1 MPSKKSTVISGKKS
15 TKKATRSRASISKE
29 IEAKQEAFLVA
40 YGQVGTIRKACQLTE
55 VGRSTVGDWEKK
67 NVCNFKI
74 KMTTAKE
81 MFRELLQDTAWEKVK
96 AQKPGD
102 NPVLHITLLNAHW
115 PEKYKRDAN
124 SVTSEVKEMMS
135 EWRQWKRKEGK
146 EGKKKVK
153 VEVSEAEEA
162 RQNAIDQVENLLAK
176 KQVSGDGTSD

>member
-1 MPSKKSTVISGKKS
+1 MPSKKS

-40 YGQVGTIRKACQLTE
+40 YGEVGTIRKACQLTE

-67 NVCNFKI
+67 NVCNFKL

-81 MFRELLQDTAWEKVK
+81 IFRELLQDTAWERVK
-96 AQKPGD
+96 LQKPGE
-102 NPVLHITLLNAHW
+102 NPLLHVMLINAHW

-124 SVTSEVKEMMS
+124 ALTAEVKEMMG

-146 EGKKKVK
+146 RKVK
-153 VEVSEAEEA
+153 VEVEVSEDEEA
-162 RQNAIDQVENLLAK
+162 RRSAIDQVENFLSK
-176 KQVSGDGTSD
+176 KQVSRDGTSD